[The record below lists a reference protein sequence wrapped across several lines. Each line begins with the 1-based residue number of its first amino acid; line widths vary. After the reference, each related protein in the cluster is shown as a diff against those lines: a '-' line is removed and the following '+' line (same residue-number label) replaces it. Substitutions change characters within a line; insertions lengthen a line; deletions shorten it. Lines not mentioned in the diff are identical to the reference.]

1 MSSVLNVMLNSYL
14 LTHTY
19 KHTHIHTYT
28 HTRTHTHDNA
38 SIIFDFGRNLAG
50 TAELRLLA
58 NTVAGTAVKLVY
70 GEVLHP
76 GGGAVAQSFGQED
89 SFIYG
94 NNSTGTWSPSFVYH
108 G

>member
-1 MSSVLNVMLNSYL
+1 MYTQAHIHVHTYTHAY
-14 LTHTY
+14 THTHT
-19 KHTHIHTYT
+19 HTHIHKHTYT
-28 HTRTHTHDNA
+28 HNV

-58 NTVAGTAVKLVY
+58 NTVAGTAVRLVY

-94 NNSTGTWSPSFVYH
+94 NNSTGTWAPSFVYH